1 MGFLSVFLAFV
12 VAVLLLLISICLAT
26 MILVVCED
34 LYDYI
39 VRFFKKQ
46 KEL

>member
-26 MILVVCED
+26 MLLVVCED
-34 LYDYI
+34 LYNYV
-39 VRFFKKQ
+39 VRFFKNRTFY
-46 KEL
+46 